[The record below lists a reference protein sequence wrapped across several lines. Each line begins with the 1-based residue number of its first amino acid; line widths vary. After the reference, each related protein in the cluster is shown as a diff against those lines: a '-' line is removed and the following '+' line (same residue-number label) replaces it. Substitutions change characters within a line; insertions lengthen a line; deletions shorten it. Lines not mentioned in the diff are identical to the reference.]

1 MLMDARSEAARL
13 VETYTPLIMRIGYTY
28 LHSKEDAEDVCQETL
43 VKLVRRSESFADS
56 EHEKAWVVRVAI
68 NRCKDLLGSAARNRT
83 VGLDESHDRPAPMN
97 EGSDVLEAVAA
108 LPETYREPIFLHYC
122 EGYKI
127 AEIAHLTDKSES
139 AVAKNLSRG
148 RDMLRKALGGEF
160 E

>member
-1 MLMDARSEAARL
+1 MDARSEAVRL

-43 VKLVRRSESFADS
+43 VKLVRCGEAFADA

-68 NRCKDLLGSAARNRT
+68 DRCKDVLKSASRSRT
-83 VGLDESHDRPAPMN
+83 IALDEACDRPA
-97 EGSDVLEAVAA
+97 STDDDADVLEAVAA
-108 LPETYREPIFLHYC
+108 LPETYREPIFLYYC

-127 AEIAHLTDKSES
+127 AEIARLIGKSES

-148 RDMLRKALGGEF
+148 REMLRAALGGEF

>member
-1 MLMDARSEAARL
+1 MDARSEAVRL

-28 LHSKEDAEDVCQETL
+28 LHSKEDAEDLCQETL
-43 VKLVRRSESFADS
+43 VKLVRRGEAFADA

-68 NRCKDLLGSAARNRT
+68 NRCKDVLKSASRNRT
-83 VGLDESHDRPAPMN
+83 VALDEACDRPASPE
-97 EGSDVLEAVAA
+97 EGGDIVEAVAA
-108 LPETYREPIFLHYC
+108 LPEAYREPIFLYYC

-127 AEIAHLTDKSES
+127 AEIARLIGKSES

-148 RDMLRKALGGEF
+148 REMLRAILGGEF